1 MKYLIL
7 YYIAIA
13 LILIG
18 CTEKP
23 NEKSIIVD
31 IDYRKP
37 IPSKTFFESV
47 GLIPTGLSGFSL
59 IISNAFEKGGINVP
73 TAVIYLVIN
82 LFIFLF
88 ALKIFGWKFSLGEPD
103 SSLLS

>member
-37 IPSKTFFESV
+37 IPSKTFFESARI
-47 GLIPTGLSGFSL
+47 IPLESIDSAMVSL
-59 IISNAFEKGGINVP
+59 ADKI
-73 TAVIYLVIN
+73 VIYKEHIH
-82 LFIFLF
+82 I
-88 ALKIFGWKFSLGEPD
+88 
-103 SSLLS
+103 